1 MTPDRERKLKFID
14 DGGKNTL
21 QHRVLNMLS
30 KHGADWLTDDQIDDL
45 YRAEAAAW
53 ERAQR
58 RNAENRE
65 RVQA

>member
-1 MTPDRERKLKFID
+1 MTSDRERKLKFIAEAGFTD
-14 DGGKNTL
+14 FRKS
-21 QHRVLNMLS
+21 VIEMLS
-30 KHGADWLTDDQIDDL
+30 RRGPDWLTDDQIDDL

-65 RVQA
+65 RVKA